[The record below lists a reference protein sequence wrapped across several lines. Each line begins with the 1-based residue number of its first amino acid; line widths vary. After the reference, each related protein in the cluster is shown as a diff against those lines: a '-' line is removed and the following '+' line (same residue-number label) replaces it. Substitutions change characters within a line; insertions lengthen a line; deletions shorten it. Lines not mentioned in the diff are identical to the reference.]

1 MRTSPQKTNNKEK
14 YPRGTV
20 YAGEDK
26 VKVGIF
32 EDLLISMEDV
42 LKISWKNPDHNKVK
56 VHELDKLFLI
66 TTLIPTFLFISL
78 AKESKKKY
86 NRNRNERKR
95 QV

>member
-32 EDLLISMEDV
+32 EKIRIIIKLKCTNSTNYFLL
-42 LKISWKNPDHNKVK
+42 L
-56 VHELDKLFLI
+56 L
-66 TTLIPTFLFISL
+66 
-78 AKESKKKY
+78 
-86 NRNRNERKR
+86 
-95 QV
+95 